1 MSGFLPFARRAIA
14 ALRQSARIL
23 ATERELRA
31 MSPVLLRDIGVLP
44 DDIPAVA
51 AGLVKRPQ
59 DPQGQPQAASCY
71 NAIVVTL
78 PQRRQRTAQ
87 DCAPACC
94 AA

>member
-1 MSGFLPFARRAIA
+1 MPGFLPFARRAIA

-31 MSPVLLRDIGVLP
+31 MSPALLRDIGILP

-51 AGLVKRPQ
+51 AGLVKHHL
-59 DPQGQPQAASCY
+59 DPQGQPQAASCH
-71 NAIVVTL
+71 NATVVTL
-78 PQRRQRTAQ
+78 PQRQQRTAL
-87 DCAPACC
+87 DCAPTCC